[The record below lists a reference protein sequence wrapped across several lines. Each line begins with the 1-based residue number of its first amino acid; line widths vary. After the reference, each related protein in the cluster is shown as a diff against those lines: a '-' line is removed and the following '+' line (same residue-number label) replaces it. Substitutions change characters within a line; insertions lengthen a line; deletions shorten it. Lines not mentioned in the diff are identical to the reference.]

1 MSQKSHPT
9 TAIVEWLLFCA
20 PYRRNYFR
28 RRSQSAKSAV
38 INEQIRLKTAERMIL
53 SNVATSFT

>member
-1 MSQKSHPT
+1 MLQKSHPT
-9 TAIVEWLLFCA
+9 TAIVEWLFCA

-38 INEQIRLKTAERMIL
+38 INEQMRLKTAERMIL